1 MKNKRKGKMF
11 LFSASNTFIV
21 ETTIDKIY
29 LKTSSVDVDP
39 TLNKF
44 SNSDVYREAE
54 PNETSIASL
63 QYGKIVYVKD
73 EDFDD
78 MILGNRANR
87 NTRIFKVISIGHKND
102 KLNKF
107 KAKLRLLKKR
117 KHNGKSKG

>member
-1 MKNKRKGKMF
+1 MF

-39 TLNKF
+39 ALNKF
-44 SNSDVYREAE
+44 TNSDIYREAE

-78 MILGNRANR
+78 MILGNRSNR
-87 NTRIFKVISIGHKND
+87 NARIFKVISIGHKDD